1 MAFLVDAV
9 VKLPVAAGVAPPADG
24 TALVRVA
31 VAEVEVMRLYPVS
44 APAKPFSFL
53 PEPLDLRI
61 RALEK

>member
-1 MAFLVDAV
+1 MAAV

-53 PEPLDLRI
+53 PEPWI
-61 RALEK
+61 